1 MTAATSTD
9 YAGISF
15 WLETAG
21 DDLTPRP
28 RLEGDTTA
36 DVAILG
42 AGYSGL
48 WTAYYL
54 LRRNPSLRVVIL
66 ERDIAGYGASGRNGG
81 WCSAGFPVSLPVL
94 RQRHGDEGARSVVLA
109 MNDAV
114 DEVGRVANAEGLD
127 IQYAKGGA
135 IRLARGPHQL
145 PSIKRS
151 VETATAIGLP
161 DQYRFLDAAATA
173 ERIRVTNALAS
184 VYTPNCA
191 SIHPGRLVRGLARV
205 VERMGATIYEQTP
218 VRDYVTGVAPRLL
231 TSSGEVRAS
240 TLVLAGEAY
249 LSQLPRLERSLVP
262 IYSLIVLSNP
272 LTDEQ
277 WESIGWRER
286 ECVSSSRY
294 TVDYLNRTADG
305 RILFGGRGAPYRIG
319 SQITPELDRHAPTH
333 EMLRQN
339 AVAWFPILKDVG
351 FSHAWGGPLG
361 APRDWTPSI
370 GYDPASG
377 VATARGYTGQGV
389 ATANL
394 AGRILADLITGCDSP
409 VTHLPIINHRSPNW
423 EREPL
428 RWAGIRFVQRGYQ
441 QIDER
446 AERTGQPPSGTS
458 LAERLGNH

>member
-1 MTAATSTD
+1 
-9 YAGISF
+9 
-15 WLETAG
+15 
-21 DDLTPRP
+21 
-28 RLEGDTTA
+28 
-36 DVAILG
+36 
-42 AGYSGL
+42 
-48 WTAYYL
+48 
-54 LRRNPSLRVVIL
+54 
-66 ERDIAGYGASGRNGG
+66 
-81 WCSAGFPVSLPVL
+81 
-94 RQRHGDEGARSVVLA
+94 

-114 DEVGRVANAEGLD
+114 DEVGRVAQAEGID

-145 PSIKRS
+145 PAIERS
-151 VETATAIGLP
+151 VATATAIGLP
-161 DQYRFLDAAATA
+161 DQYQFLDAAATA
-173 ERIRVTNALAS
+173 ARIKVTNTTAS

-205 VERMGATIYEQTP
+205 VERQGATIYEQTP
-218 VRDYVTGVAPRLL
+218 VKDFVSGVAPRLL
-231 TSSGEVRAS
+231 TPAGEVRAG

-249 LSQLPRLERSLVP
+249 LSQLPRLHRSLIP

-272 LTDEQ
+272 LTDAQ
-277 WESIGWRER
+277 WDKIGWQER

-305 RILFGGRGAPYRIG
+305 RILFGGRGAPYRFG
-319 SQITPELDRHAPTH
+319 SQITPELDQHAPTH
-333 EMLRQN
+333 EMLRRN
-339 AVAWFPILKDVG
+339 AVSWFPVLKDVG

-370 GYDPASG
+370 GYDPVSG

-394 AGRILADLITGCDSP
+394 AGRILADLITGHESP
-409 VTHLPIINHRSPNW
+409 VTNLPIVNHRSPDW

-428 RWAGIRFVQRGYQ
+428 RWAGIRYVQRGYQ
-441 QIDER
+441 QVDER
-446 AERTGQPPSGTS
+446 AERTGQPPSGHT

>member
-1 MTAATSTD
+1 MTPTTTG
-9 YAGISF
+9 YANTSF

-28 RLEGDTTA
+28 RLAGDTTV

-54 LRRNPSLRVVIL
+54 LRRLPSLKVAIV
-66 ERDIAGYGASGRNGG
+66 ERDIAGFGASGRNGG
-81 WCSAGFPVSLPVL
+81 WCSAGFPVSPPEL
-94 RQRHGDEGARSVVLA
+94 RKRHGDAGARDVVLA

-114 DEVGRVANAEGLD
+114 DEVGRVATAEGLD

-145 PSIKRS
+145 PSIERS
-151 VETATAIGLP
+151 VSTAAEIGLP
-161 DQYRFLDAAATA
+161 GQYRFLDSAATA
-173 ERIRVTNALAS
+173 DRIRVTDAVAS
-184 VYTPNCA
+184 VFTPNCA
-191 SIHPGRLVRGLARV
+191 SIHPGRLVRGLASV
-205 VERMGATIYEQTP
+205 VERLGATIYEQTP
-218 VRDYVTGVAPRLL
+218 VTDYVTGAAPRLI
-231 TSSGEVRAS
+231 TTTGEVRAG

-249 LSQLPRLERSLVP
+249 LSQLPRLKRALIP

-272 LTDEQ
+272 LTAAQ
-277 WESIGWRER
+277 WDTIGWRDR

-319 SQITPELDRHAPTH
+319 SQITPELDRHTPTH
-333 EMLRQN
+333 ETLRQN
-339 AVAWFPILKDVG
+339 AVTWFPVLKDVG

-361 APRDWTPSI
+361 APRDWTPTI

-377 VATARGYTGQGV
+377 LATARGYTGQGV

-394 AGRILADLITGCDSP
+394 AGRILGDLISGVDSP
-409 VTHLPIINHRSPNW
+409 VTKLPIINHRSPDW
-423 EREPL
+423 EPEPL

-441 QIDER
+441 QVDDR
-446 AERTGQPPSGTS
+446 AERTGIPPSGTT